1 MAGKKKTRLK
11 LDPIRPKRRVG
22 RWIALTLAALIA
34 LFALGM
40 HLTARIVHVRYAD
53 VYLSDL
59 PSSFDGVTL
68 LFASDIDVCGLNTA
82 KSAGRLF
89 DRLQDLHPD
98 ILLLGGDYA
107 SPSLFDR
114 LNGGSDEQASRRD
127 FFRAVSEFQAPL
139 GKYAVSGD
147 NDGDSAQLAL
157 TLVGTGFEL
166 LSGKAA
172 KITRGSDT
180 LSIAG
185 IAPDGGLT
193 ALAAGFRTE
202 DCVIALGHT
211 PDRIVDIRIAEASN
225 GGPWA
230 DLILCGHTHGG
241 QLQVAGHSILSLT
254 DNEKRFLYGW
264 TDEGAPMLVTSGVG
278 CEGANFRL
286 GTQAEVWM
294 ITLKSKKAPE

>member
-11 LDPIRPKRRVG
+11 LEPIRPKRRVG
-22 RWIALTLAALIA
+22 RWVALFGTALIL
-34 LFALGM
+34 LFLLGM
-40 HLTARIVHVRYAD
+40 HINSRIVHVRYAD

-59 PSSFDGVTL
+59 PASFDGTTI

-82 KSAGRLF
+82 RSAGRLF

-114 LNGGSDEQASRRD
+114 LNGGSDEQTARRD
-127 FFRAVSEFQAPL
+127 FFQAVSEFQAPL

-166 LSGKAA
+166 LDGKAA
-172 KITRGSDT
+172 RITRGADP
-180 LSIAG
+180 LFLAG
-185 IAPDGGLT
+185 VGTTGGLT
-193 ALAAGFRTE
+193 ELALGFQPG
-202 DCVIALGHT
+202 DCVIALTHT
-211 PDRIVDIRIAEASN
+211 PDRLVDIQIAEAA
-225 GGPWA
+225 GGGAWA
-230 DLILCGHTHGG
+230 DLILAGHTHGG
-241 QLQVAGHSILSLT
+241 QVQIGGHSVLSLT
-254 DNEKRFLYGW
+254 DAQKRFLHGW
-264 TDEGAPMLVTSGVG
+264 TDDGVPMLVTSGVG

-286 GTQAEVWM
+286 GSEAEVWL
-294 ITLKSKKAPE
+294 ITLKQKETQE

>member
-11 LDPIRPKRRVG
+11 LEPIRPRRRIG
-22 RWIALTLAALIA
+22 RRIALFLAALIA
-34 LFALGM
+34 LFLLGT
-40 HLTARIVHVRYAD
+40 HINAKVVHVRYAD
-53 VYLSDL
+53 VYLADL
-59 PSSFDGVTL
+59 PDGFDGVTI

-89 DRLQDLHPD
+89 ERLQDLHPD

-114 LNGGSDEQASRRD
+114 LNGGSDEQTARRD
-127 FFRAVSEFQAPL
+127 FFRAASGFQAPL
-139 GKYAVSGD
+139 GKYAVAGD

-166 LSGKAA
+166 LDGSAA

-185 IAPDGGLT
+185 VGTSGELT
-193 ALAAGFRTE
+193 RLASGFGAK
-202 DCVIALGHT
+202 DCVIALAHS
-211 PDRIVDIRIAEASN
+211 PDRIVDIQIAEAA
-225 GGPWA
+225 GGGAWA
-230 DLILCGHTHGG
+230 DLILAGHTHGG
-241 QLQVAGHSILSLT
+241 QLQIGGHSVLSLT
-254 DNEKRFLYGW
+254 EAEKRFLHGW
-264 TDEGAPMLVTSGVG
+264 TDDGAPMLVTSGVG

-286 GTQAEVWM
+286 GSEAEVWM
-294 ITLKSKKAPE
+294 ITLKQKKSQE